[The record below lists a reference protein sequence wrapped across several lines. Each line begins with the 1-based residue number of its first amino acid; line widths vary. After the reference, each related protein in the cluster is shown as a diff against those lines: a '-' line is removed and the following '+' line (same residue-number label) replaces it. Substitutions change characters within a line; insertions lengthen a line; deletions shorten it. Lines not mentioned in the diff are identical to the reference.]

1 MVLRDDYILY
11 EAEIEQYAKK
21 GYRVLVFGK
30 YEGEIDGK
38 KLTEKVVPLGYVTL
52 ANPIRD
58 KAKETFEYF
67 AEQDVQIK
75 VISGD
80 NPMTVSEVAAQA
92 GIAGAEH
99 YVDASTLKTDEQVAR
114 AMEKYTVFGRVT
126 PVSYTHL
133 DHRSALVWRFASPE
147 TNL

>member
-1 MVLRDDYILY
+1 MR
-11 EAEIEQYAKK
+11 KK
-21 GYRVLVFGK
+21 DIVCWYLVNMK
-30 YEGEIDGK
+30 DEIDGK

-114 AMEKYTVFGRVT
+114 AWRNT
-126 PVSYTHL
+126 PY
-133 DHRSALVWRFASPE
+133 SAV
-147 TNL
+147 

>member
-1 MVLRDDYILY
+1 MGLCTRCSGDGASDDYILY

-80 NPMTVSEVAAQA
+80 NPMTVSEVAAQR
-92 GIAGAEH
+92 GLPEL
-99 YVDASTLKTDEQVAR
+99 ST
-114 AMEKYTVFGRVT
+114 M
-126 PVSYTHL
+126 
-133 DHRSALVWRFASPE
+133 
-147 TNL
+147 

>member
-1 MVLRDDYILY
+1 MKQL
-11 EAEIEQYAKK
+11 
-21 GYRVLVFGK
+21 
-30 YEGEIDGK
+30 
-38 KLTEKVVPLGYVTL
+38 KVVPLGYVTL
-52 ANPIRD
+52 DNPIRD

-126 PVSYTHL
+126 PNQKRQFVHALQKAGNTVYMTILMVSMIL
-133 DHRSALVWRFASPE
+133 LR
-147 TNL
+147 